1 MLQKNVI
8 MTKNPYVACIDIWS
22 LYWNTV
28 EKNSS
33 NDRPQTPARISGPIF
48 DATMEIFLVF
58 GFLLF
63 SPARLLFVSART
75 PRGAHS
81 SAREGT
87 RAAHDRRRVER
98 TRFVEVGAT
107 RSKRSKAKAKGEG
120 GHAGTEVTSDPGERQ

>member
-1 MLQKNVI
+1 
-8 MTKNPYVACIDIWS
+8 MTPN
-22 LYWNTV
+22 
-28 EKNSS
+28 
-33 NDRPQTPARISGPIF
+33 AREDFGAHFFFFSEI
-48 DATMEIFLVF
+48 ATMEIFLVF

-120 GHAGTEVTSDPGERQ
+120 GHAGTEVTSDPK

>member
-1 MLQKNVI
+1 
-8 MTKNPYVACIDIWS
+8 MTPN
-22 LYWNTV
+22 
-28 EKNSS
+28 
-33 NDRPQTPARISGPIF
+33 AREDFGAHFSETQPF
-48 DATMEIFLVF
+48 RRAMEIFLVF

-87 RAAHDRRRVER
+87 RAAHDRRRVEP
-98 TRFVEVGAT
+98 TRLVEVGAT